1 MNSENFYHKYN
12 KDKELCSIFCV
23 VCNKVAYSTKE
34 NKYMKYQHITNFAN
48 LQCLNSSC
56 QNGFSKN
63 YRNFAV
69 ANITKKKKK
78 DKVML
83 SEIAM
88 ASTTKYMERFVL
100 N

>member
-12 KDKELCSIFCV
+12 EGKDLYSIFCV
-23 VCNKVAYSTKE
+23 VCNKIAYNTEE
-34 NKYMKYQHITNFAN
+34 NKYMKDQHFKKLVNW
-48 LQCLNSSC
+48 QCLNSSC
-56 QNGFSKN
+56 RNGFSKN
-63 YRNFAV
+63 YKNFAV
-69 ANITKKKKK
+69 SNITKKKKK

-88 ASTTKYMERFVL
+88 ASSTKYMERFVL